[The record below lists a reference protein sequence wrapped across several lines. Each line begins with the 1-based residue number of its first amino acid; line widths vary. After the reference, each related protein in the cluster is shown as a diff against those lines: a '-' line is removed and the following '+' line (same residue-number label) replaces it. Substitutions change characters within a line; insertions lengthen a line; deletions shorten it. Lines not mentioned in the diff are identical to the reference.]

1 MGVRRRGRWV
11 PEEAVSIPQEARGG
25 PVGDVRPAAPVWA

>member
-1 MGVRRRGRWV
+1 MGVRRRGRWL

-25 PVGDVRPAAPVWA
+25 PAGDVAPAAPVWA